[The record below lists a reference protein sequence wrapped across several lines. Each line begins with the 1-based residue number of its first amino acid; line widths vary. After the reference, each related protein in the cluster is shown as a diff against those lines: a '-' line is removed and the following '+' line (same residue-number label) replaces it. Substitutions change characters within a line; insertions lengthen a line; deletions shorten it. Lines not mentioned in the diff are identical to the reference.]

1 MPTVFLDFETR
12 SSADLSKVGS
22 YAYANHE
29 STKVLCVTAC
39 LGDGEVKLFTEMQDF
54 QRWLASIP
62 EMFTDA
68 MFVAHNAQFD
78 MEIYNK
84 FVFMT
89 HPNEWYCTMAA
100 CRAYGIPASL
110 EKAGAYVGLEMQK
123 DMKLSRRIKR
133 LFTQHVEDAE
143 LYQALYEYAKKDTL
157 AMRELFHR
165 VRQLTPTELDIWRL
179 DSMINRRGIGVD
191 RESAQGLQNLVD
203 ASHDRLAKRFESLSG
218 GIKPTQVMALKQL
231 LQSRG
236 HAMPGLTK
244 SDVVALLDGG
254 TCDPDTEE
262 MLRIRLQLGK
272 ASVKKIAAVLKATD
286 PDDSRIRNLHVY
298 HKAHTGR
305 WAGRGAQ
312 PQNLP
317 SRGLLLGPQEAV
329 DGVEELSSLS
339 YDAAAAKYGNVLDAV
354 SSCLRPLFKAK
365 KLFAVIDFAQ
375 IESRVLAWLAGESQ
389 ILDAY
394 ESGKD
399 LYVEMAK
406 AIYGVEEVTKE
417 QRSLGKAAILGL
429 GYGMGHAKFQATAAS
444 MFGIK
449 ITEEFAQQV
458 VRTYRNK
465 YGLIREFWY
474 TVDKSFFDS
483 IDPEPGVFNRLH
495 LPNGLR
501 FWSLDHF
508 GRRVVA
514 IELPSSRK
522 LFYHGAHWDAGEK
535 KGWVDMSY
543 HGERNGQ
550 VFKTKVYGGLL
561 VENIVQAVSRDLLA
575 SSMLNLQSC
584 GYEVVMHVHDE
595 VVVEVESEDQYG
607 HVESLVKQKPSWADG
622 LPLEADGFITTR
634 YMKG

>member
-1 MPTVFLDFETR
+1 MSTVFLDFETR

-39 LGDGEVKLFTEMQDF
+39 RDDCEIKLFTEMEDF
-54 QRWLASIP
+54 REWLA
-62 EMFTDA
+62 EEEDLL
-68 MFVAHNAQFD
+68 VAHNAQFD
-78 MEIYNK
+78 LEIFNR
-84 FVFMT
+84 FVFPT
-89 HPNEWYCTMAA
+89 HPNAWYCTMAA

-110 EKAGAYVGLEMQK
+110 EKAGVYVGLEMQK
-123 DMKLSRRIKR
+123 DMKLSRKIKR
-133 LFTQHVEDAE
+133 LFTQHVEDAG

-157 AMRELFHR
+157 AMRELYR
-165 VRQLTPTELDIWRL
+165 KLRPLTQTEWGIWRL
-179 DSMINRRGIGVD
+179 DAMINRRGIGVD

-203 ASHDRLAKRFESLSG
+203 ASHERLTKRFVELSG
-218 GIKPTQVMALKQL
+218 GIKPTQVLALKQL

-236 HAMPGLTK
+236 HAMPGVTK
-244 SDVVALLDGG
+244 SDVLALLDGG
-254 TCDPDTEE
+254 TCDPSTEE
-262 MLRIRLQLGK
+262 MLKIRLQLGK

-286 PDDSRIRNLHVY
+286 PYDSRIRNLHVY

-329 DGVEELSSLS
+329 DGVEELASLS

-399 LYVEMAK
+399 LYIEMAK
-406 AIYGVEEVTKE
+406 AIYNVEEVTKE

-444 MFGIK
+444 MFGIE
-449 ITEEFAQQV
+449 ITEKFAQEV
-458 VRTYRNK
+458 VNTYRNK

-474 TVDKSFFDS
+474 TVDKSFFNS
-483 IDPEPGVFNRLH
+483 IDPEPEVFNRLQ
-495 LPNGLR
+495 LPTHGLR
-501 FWSLDHF
+501 FWSLDDF

-575 SSMLNLQSC
+575 NSMLNLLSC
-584 GYEVVMHVHDE
+584 GYEIVMHVHDE
-595 VVVEVESEDQYG
+595 VVVEIESEDQYK

-622 LPLEADGFITTR
+622 LPLEADGFVTTR